1 MNAIHK
7 ITIQPAVKEQ
17 AESIAQLIMT
27 AMTDE
32 CCLFF
37 VGENQ
42 TLDDFKQ
49 AMICLVNDEQSQYS
63 YTNTL
68 NSSKWQRNDLTETL
82 PIWTMKRKKESYM

>member
-49 AMICLVNDEQSQYS
+49 AMIV
-63 YTNTL
+63 
-68 NSSKWQRNDLTETL
+68 W
-82 PIWTMKRKKESYM
+82 